1 VSLSKSNDQYETA
14 CGYQTAL
21 NTFNKFKPNLN
32 FEDITKEF
40 LQRLELWM
48 LEKHKSLTTIS
59 MYVRTLRTIINL
71 ARNNGTKIHNYPFGR
86 RKYVI
91 PASRN
96 IKKAL
101 NIDQIKQVFS
111 YPTVAQS
118 RLDKAKDFWIF
129 SYLCNGINMN
139 DIARLRWNNI
149 HPEIIV
155 FEREKTKR
163 TKRDSP
169 VKIVALRNDHI
180 GLYTDPLLKNGAK
193 KILVIPMFLY
203 LMLSSNM
210 IMPRQSEK
218 KSSNLFM

>member
-1 VSLSKSNDQYETA
+1 
-14 CGYQTAL
+14 
-21 NTFNKFKPNLN
+21 
-32 FEDITKEF
+32 
-40 LQRLELWM
+40 
-48 LEKHKSLTTIS
+48 
-59 MYVRTLRTIINL
+59 
-71 ARNNGTKIHNYPFGR
+71 
-86 RKYVI
+86 
-91 PASRN
+91 
-96 IKKAL
+96 L
-101 NIDQIKQVFS
+101 NIDQIKEVFS

-118 RLDKAKDFWIF
+118 SLDKAKDFWIF

-169 VKIVALRNDHI
+169 VKIVVLRNDHI
-180 GLYTDPLLKNGAK
+180 DLYTDPLLKNGAK

-210 IMPRQSEK
+210 IMPRKSEK